1 MKPIESLWPWLKLT
15 ALIVFVGGAALTMH
29 GGGLSSEILKAEV
42 LEPRMEAAGGWAPIV
57 FIGIYALLIT
67 LTLPGTLVT
76 LVGATLF
83 PLATAFALTI
93 VGAMTGASLSFFI
106 GRLLGRSASQSVL
119 EGSENPI
126 ITKIHGAIRRFED
139 NGILA
144 VAYLRM
150 VYVPFVA
157 LNYFAPLTGIRY
169 RDFAIGTLIGIL
181 PGSFV
186 FVFMGN
192 SFQTA
197 WRSGDISLLFNGQF
211 AIAIAL
217 FAVSLILPHVLQHLV
232 FSKEKTGQG

>member
-1 MKPIESLWPWLKLT
+1 MKTIESIWPWLKLA
-15 ALIVFVGGAALTMH
+15 ALVLFVGGTALVMH
-29 GGGLSSEILKAEV
+29 GGGVSSELLQAEV
-42 LEPRMEAAGGWAPIV
+42 LQPRLEAAGDWAPIV
-57 FIGIYALLIT
+57 FVGIYALLIT

-76 LVGATLF
+76 LLGATLF
-83 PLATAFALTI
+83 PLGTAFVLTI

-106 GRLLGRSASQSVL
+106 GRYLGRSASQSVL
-119 EGSENPI
+119 ERSENPI
-126 ITKIHGAIRRFED
+126 ITKIHGAVRRFEN

-192 SFQTA
+192 SFQSA
-197 WRSGDISLLFNGQF
+197 WRSSDFSLLLNGQF

-217 FAVSLILPHVLQHLV
+217 FGVSLLLPHILQRLV
-232 FSKEKTGQG
+232 FSKENADAE